1 MPSLGTGGSGE
12 ETMRRSRL
20 GVVIWLAPVVVGL
33 AAAAALSA
41 DRTGAP
47 ADRPGAAPVIAA
59 PVIIRGSEDV
69 TGSIASASARTL
81 PLSDEERGRIFDAV
95 MLLADV
101 PVAHV
106 VPPDVAPSDRLPGS
120 VALQDLPAS
129 VAVEL
134 PLVRGY
140 KFVKLDDRIL
150 LVSPLDR
157 SVVAEMPRY
166 KVMLD

>member
-1 MPSLGTGGSGE
+1 
-12 ETMRRSRL
+12 MRRSRL
-20 GVVIWLAPVVVGL
+20 GVVLWLVPVVLGL

-41 DRTGAP
+41 GGNDRARP
-47 ADRPGAAPVIAA
+47 DRATAAPVLL
-59 PVIIRGSEDV
+59 RGSQAPDDV
-69 TGSIASASARTL
+69 TGSIGSQSMPAL
-81 PLSDEERGRIFDAV
+81 PLTDEEKGRIFDAV
-95 MLLADV
+95 MLLRDV
-101 PVAHV
+101 PVA
-106 VPPDVAPSDRLPGS
+106 DVAPSDRLPGS

-129 VAVEL
+129 VGVEL

-166 KVMLD
+166 KAMLD